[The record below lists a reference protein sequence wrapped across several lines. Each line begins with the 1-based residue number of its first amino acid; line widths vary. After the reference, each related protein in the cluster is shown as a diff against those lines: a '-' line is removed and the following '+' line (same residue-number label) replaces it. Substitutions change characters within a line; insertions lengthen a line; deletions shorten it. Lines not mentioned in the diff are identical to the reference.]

1 MAAEPSGPL
10 YGVRPFQTRAGDR
23 SAQPLCIGGERRLG
37 AAGAITR
44 DHLDDARRNLG
55 RHLARR
61 RNAVGLRQVDL
72 AKLIRYSRSAIA
84 GVEAGRD
91 NTTRIFWYN
100 ADVALGAR
108 GALLALFDQLDA
120 LVRSLHAQK
129 ARARDQERQQFGLP
143 PAPLI
148 PEQAAGPAACAGCGP
163 VVVGRWTGREVR
175 AFREAL
181 RMSVDGF
188 AEHLGVDPST
198 IHGWEHKRVA
208 PPTRAAQLAL
218 DQVLTLA
225 HTDVKARFRLLLD
238 LPDDSASWALGG
250 QAAHAGSSLAIP
262 VAPAGHTCPA
272 CWHPPT
278 TEATRG
284 RRRA

>member
-1 MAAEPSGPL
+1 M
-10 YGVRPFQTRAGDR
+10 VRQAPPT
-23 SAQPLCIGGERRLG
+23 PRRLG
-37 AAGAITR
+37 AGGAITR
-44 DHLDDARRNLG
+44 DHVDDARRNLG

-120 LVRSLHAQK
+120 FVRSLHAQK

-143 PAPLI
+143 PAPLT
-148 PEQAAGPAACAGCGP
+148 PEKAAGPAACAGCGP

-175 AFREAL
+175 ALREAL

-188 AEHLGVDPST
+188 AEHLGVNPAT
-198 IHGWEHKRVA
+198 VHGWEHKRAA
-208 PPTRAAQLAL
+208 PPPRAAQSAL
-218 DQVLTLA
+218 DRVLTLA

-238 LPDDSASWALGG
+238 TPGCTTSWAPGG
-250 QAAHAGSSLAIP
+250 QDAHAGSSLATP
-262 VAPAGHTCPA
+262 LLPADRTCLA
-272 CWHPPT
+272 SWHPAT
-278 TEATRG
+278 AEAIRG